1 MSIEQAD
8 RFLADCVRAVL
19 DDRQAPA
26 WPAAFCT
33 QPHHEIIEERAR
45 FHGIAVLL
53 GHAPDALSGWPAPV
67 ADTVRGEM
75 RLAALWE
82 ALHRKM
88 IAGIMEQLAEKGV
101 STIVMKGTALAYLYY
116 DEPAM
121 RRRGDTDLLI
131 RPDDLTAART
141 VLEQAGCY
149 RREDPHGLYFQE
161 TWLVDCGAGMVHSID
176 LHWQPSDRPV
186 LQKILAAK
194 RFWDG
199 RRPVER
205 LSLHA
210 GAPDALT
217 MLVHGA
223 VNQAWHVARGYSVEE
238 TRITGGRRLIWAVD
252 YLRLTAGFDEGRWQE
267 LAAFCETHDAAA
279 IVHQALSGAHQ
290 DIGLAVPSRVMERL
304 ARAASASPAGAY
316 IADPGVVRD
325 FWRDLGAADS
335 LAVRLRLIRSLAFA
349 PRSHLVEKYPR
360 CAHWPT
366 ALLQLRRYSEPLMP
380 GRKQESAP

>member
-1 MSIEQAD
+1 MI
-8 RFLADCVRAVL
+8 

-26 WPAAFCT
+26 WPAGFSSQT
-33 QPHHEIIEERAR
+33 QHDIVEERTR

-53 GHAPDALSGWPAPV
+53 GQAPDTLSGWPAAV
-67 ADTVRGEM
+67 AEAVRAEM

-82 ALHRKM
+82 ELHRQT
-88 IAGIMEQLAEKGV
+88 IAAIIERLAANGIP
-101 STIVMKGTALAYLYY
+101 TIVLKGTALAYLYY
-116 DEPAM
+116 AEPAA

-131 RPDDLTAART
+131 DPDNLASART

-161 TWLVDCGAGMVHSID
+161 TWLVDCGAGMIHSID

-186 LQKILAAK
+186 LQRILDAG
-194 RFWDG
+194 RFWRG
-199 RRPVER
+199 RRPLER
-205 LSLHA
+205 LSPHA

-223 VNQAWHVARGYSVEE
+223 VNQAWHVARGYSVED
-238 TRITGGRRLIWAVD
+238 TRVTGGRRLIWAVD
-252 YLRLTAGFDEGRWQE
+252 YRRLTGEFDEPLWEE
-267 LAAFCETHDAAA
+267 LAKFCETYDAAA
-279 IVHQALSGAHQ
+279 IVHQALAGAQ
-290 DIGLAVPSRVMERL
+290 ADVGLAVPAEVMERL
-304 ARAASASPAGAY
+304 KRAAATSAAGTY

-325 FWRDLGAADS
+325 FWRDLRAADK

-349 PRSHLVEKYPR
+349 PRSHLVERYPR

-366 ALLQLRRYSEPLMP
+366 ALLQLRRYCEPLMP
-380 GRKQESAP
+380 RRGHGSAG

>member
-19 DDRQAPA
+19 EDRQAPV
-26 WPAAFCT
+26 WPAGFCS
-33 QPHHEIIEERAR
+33 QAQHEIVEERAR

-53 GHAPDALSGWPAPV
+53 GHAQDALSGWPAPV
-67 ADTVRGEM
+67 ADAVRGEM

-82 ALHRKM
+82 ELHRKM
-88 IAGIMEQLAEKGV
+88 IAGIIARLAETGV
-101 STIVMKGTALAYLYY
+101 TTIVMKGTALAYLHYA
-116 DEPAM
+116 EPAT

-131 RPDDLTAART
+131 RPEDVAAARA

-186 LQKILAAK
+186 LQRILAAE
-194 RFWDG
+194 RYWQG
-199 RRPVER
+199 RQPVER
-205 LSLHA
+205 LSPHA

-238 TRITGGRRLIWAVD
+238 TRVTGGRRLIWAVD
-252 YLRLTAGFDEGRWQE
+252 YLRLTRGFDDARWQE

-279 IVHQALSGAHQ
+279 LVHRALEGAQQ
-290 DIGLAVPSRVMERL
+290 DIGLTVPAEVMERL
-304 ARAASASPAGAY
+304 RRAAATSATEAY
-316 IADPGVVRD
+316 IADPDVVRD
-325 FWRDLGAADS
+325 FWRDLRAASS
-335 LAVRLRLIRSLAFA
+335 LAVRLRLIHSLAFA

-360 CAHWPT
+360 SAHWPT
-366 ALLQLRRYSEPLMP
+366 ALLQLRRYSESLIP
-380 GRKQESAP
+380 GRRQRRAP

>member
-26 WPAAFCT
+26 WPAAFCS
-33 QPHHEIIEERAR
+33 QAHHEIIEERAR

-88 IAGIMEQLAEKGV
+88 IAGIIEQLAEKGV

-116 DEPAM
+116 DEPAT

-186 LQKILAAK
+186 LQKILVAE
-194 RFWDG
+194 RYWQG
-199 RRPVER
+199 RQPLRR
-205 LSLHA
+205 LSPSA

-223 VNQAWHVARGYSVEE
+223 VNQAWHVARGYSVED

-252 YLRLTAGFDEGRWQE
+252 YLRLTSGFDEGRWLE

-279 IVHQALSGAHQ
+279 IVHQALDGARQ
-290 DIGLAVPSRVMERL
+290 DIGLAVPAGVMERL
-304 ARAASASPAGAY
+304 TQAASTSAANAY
-316 IADPGVVRD
+316 IADPDVVRD
-325 FWRDLGAADS
+325 FWRDLRAASS
-335 LAVRLRLIRSLAFA
+335 LAVGLRLIHSLAFA
-349 PRSHLVEKYPR
+349 PRSHLVEKYPH

-366 ALLQLRRYSEPLMP
+366 ALLQLRRYSQPLVP
-380 GRKQESAP
+380 GRRQRNAP

>member
-8 RFLADCVRAVL
+8 RFLAECVRAVL

-26 WPAAFCT
+26 WPSGFSS
-33 QPHHEIIEERAR
+33 QSQHDIVEERTR

-53 GHAPDALSGWPAPV
+53 GHAPGALSGWPAQL
-67 ADTVRGEM
+67 ADAVRGEM

-82 ALHRKM
+82 ELHRQM
-88 IAGIMEQLAEKGV
+88 IAGLIARLAAKGIA
-101 STIVMKGTALAYLYY
+101 TMVMKGTALAYLYY
-116 DEPAM
+116 DEPAA

-131 RPDDLTAART
+131 HPDDLAGAREA
-141 VLEQAGCY
+141 LEQAGCY

-186 LQKILAAK
+186 LQKILAAE
-194 RFWDG
+194 RFWHG
-199 RRPVER
+199 RQPVER
-205 LSLHA
+205 LSPHA
-210 GAPDALT
+210 AAPDALT

-223 VNQAWHVARGYSVEE
+223 VNQAWHVARGYSVED
-238 TRITGGRRLIWAVD
+238 TRVTGGRRLIWAVD
-252 YLRLTAGFDEGRWQE
+252 YLRLTRGFDERRWQE
-267 LAAFCETHDAAA
+267 LAAFCEAHDAAA
-279 IVHQALSGAHQ
+279 IVLQALAGAQ
-290 DIGLAVPSRVMERL
+290 ADIGLTVPPAVLDRL
-304 ARAASASPAGAY
+304 RRAATTSAAGAY

-325 FWRDLGAADS
+325 FWRDLKAADS

-349 PRSHLVEKYPR
+349 PRSHLVEKYPD

-366 ALLQLRRYSEPLMP
+366 ALLQLRRYCEPLMP
-380 GRKQESAP
+380 GRGGGSAG

>member
-26 WPAAFCT
+26 WPEGFTSRT
-33 QPHHEIIEERAR
+33 QHEIVELRAR

-53 GHAPDALSGWPAPV
+53 GHAPEVLAGWPAPV
-67 ADTVRGEM
+67 ADALRAEM

-82 ALHRKM
+82 ELHRQM
-88 IAGIMEQLAEKGV
+88 IAGIIEQLAGQG
-101 STIVMKGTALAYLYY
+101 IAAMVMKGTALAYLYY
-116 DEPAM
+116 SEPAA

-131 RPDDLTAART
+131 RPEDLAGTRA

-149 RREDPHGLYFQE
+149 RREDPHGLYYQE

-186 LQKILAAK
+186 LQKILTAD
-194 RFWDG
+194 RFWHG
-199 RRPVER
+199 RQPVAR
-205 LSLHA
+205 LSPHA
-210 GAPDALT
+210 AAPDALT

-223 VNQAWHVARGYSVEE
+223 VNQAWHVARGYSVED
-238 TRITGGRRLIWAVD
+238 TRVTGGRRLIWAVD
-252 YLRLTAGFDEGRWQE
+252 YRKLTRGFSEAQWE
-267 LAAFCETHDAAA
+267 ALANFCETHDAAA
-279 IVHQALSGAHQ
+279 IVHQALGGAQQ
-290 DIGLAVPSRVMERL
+290 DIGLAVPARVMERL

-316 IADPGVVRD
+316 IADPDVVRD

-366 ALLQLRRYSEPLMP
+366 ILLQLRRYSEGLIP
-380 GRKQESAP
+380 GRRPGSAP